1 MIKELKNPPCFN
13 LITDNESLKSACQ
26 QAVQKAVV
34 ALDTEFVRIRSYYPK
49 LGLIQLYDGD
59 NVSLIDPTEVT
70 DFSPFVDLLADNKVI
85 KVLHA
90 CYEDLEVFF
99 HHFQQF
105 PTPMVDTQVMA
116 SFLGF
121 TTSAGL
127 ATLIQHYFQLEL
139 DKGAARTDWLA
150 RPLSDKQLTYAAADV
165 WYLLPLYQ
173 KMAQDL
179 AQTPWQS
186 AVQFDCDLLVE
197 KQQKPK
203 NPEKAYLTIPNA
215 WRMER
220 DELNRLKLLA
230 KWRHEEAIRRDLALN
245 FVIRAEN
252 LYEVAKIQPKHTSEL
267 LKLGLDPNEV
277 RIHGKKLLQLI
288 EQSKRID
295 EKEYP
300 PKIQRLNEDPRYK
313 KTIKAWQQK
322 LKEIAPTDLAPEVI
336 AGKRDLER
344 LMKWV
349 WLKNKDSQNLPELM
363 RDWREPFGK
372 QLLSMI
378 EA

>member
-1 MIKELKNPPCFN
+1 MIKELKNSPHFN
-13 LITDNESLKSACQ
+13 LITDNDSLKAVCQ
-26 QAVQKAVV
+26 QASQKAVV

-49 LGLIQLYDGD
+49 LGLIQLYDGE

-70 DFSPFVDLLADNKVI
+70 DFSPFITLLADQNI
-85 KVLHA
+85 LKVLHA

-99 HHFQQF
+99 HHFQEF

-116 SFLGF
+116 NFLGF
-121 TTSAGL
+121 ANSAGL
-127 ATLIQHYFQLEL
+127 AALIQHYFQLEL

-150 RPLSDKQLTYAAADV
+150 RPLSDKQLAYAAADV

-179 AQTPWQS
+179 AQTRWQS
-186 AVQFDCDLLVE
+186 AVQFDCELLVE
-197 KQQKPK
+197 KQQKVK

-230 KWRHEEAIRRDLALN
+230 KWRHEEAICRDLALN

-252 LYEVAKIQPKHTSEL
+252 LYEVAKNQPKHTSEL
-267 LKLGLDPNEV
+267 LTLGLSPNEV

-288 EQSKRID
+288 EQSKRVD
-295 EKEYP
+295 EAEYP

-313 KTIKAWQQK
+313 KTIKALQHK
-322 LKEIAPTDLAPEVI
+322 LKDVAPPDLAAEVI
-336 AGKRDLER
+336 AGRRDLER

-349 WLKNKDSQNLPELM
+349 WLKNKDNQKLPELM
-363 RDWREPFGK
+363 RGWREPFGK
-372 QLLSMI
+372 QLLAII
-378 EA
+378 ES

>member
-1 MIKELKNPPCFN
+1 MIKELKNSPHFN
-13 LITDNESLKSACQ
+13 FITGNDSLKAACQ
-26 QAVQKAVV
+26 QASQKTVV

-49 LGLIQLYDGD
+49 LGLIQLYDGE

-70 DFSPFVDLLADNKVI
+70 DFSPFITLLADQNI
-85 KVLHA
+85 LKVLHA

-121 TTSAGL
+121 TNSAGL
-127 ATLIQHYFQLEL
+127 AALIQHYFQLEL

-179 AQTPWQS
+179 AQTRWQS
-186 AVQFDCDLLVE
+186 AVQFDCELLVE
-197 KQQKPK
+197 KQQKVK

-220 DELNRLKLLA
+220 NELNRLKLLA

-252 LYEVAKIQPKHTSEL
+252 LYEVAKNQPKHTSEL
-267 LKLGLDPNEV
+267 LTLGLAPNEV

-288 EQSKRID
+288 EQSKRVD
-295 EKEYP
+295 EAEYP

-313 KTIKAWQQK
+313 KTIKALQHK
-322 LKEIAPTDLAPEVI
+322 LKDVAPPDLAAEVI
-336 AGKRDLER
+336 AGRRDLER

-349 WLKNKDSQNLPELM
+349 WLKNKDNQKLPELM
-363 RDWREPFGK
+363 RGWREPFGK
-372 QLLSMI
+372 QLLAII
-378 EA
+378 ES